1 MGCISS
7 KNVSYLG
14 DQSASP
20 VQDREN
26 TPGPDFS
33 STNQHHRV
41 FVDHS
46 LEASQNINR
55 RSRKSKRLGGSD
67 SRVGKSLLSGLSH
80 RNIEAEHAAAG
91 WPSWLCEVAS
101 EAVHGWVPLKAEA
114 FQKLEKVNIMFLV
127 MEDTTKPFIKKDFDV
142 IIFGL

>member
-1 MGCISS
+1 M
-7 KNVSYLG
+7 
-14 DQSASP
+14 
-20 VQDREN
+20 
-26 TPGPDFS
+26 
-33 STNQHHRV
+33 
-41 FVDHS
+41 
-46 LEASQNINR
+46 
-55 RSRKSKRLGGSD
+55 GGSD

-127 MEDTTKPFIKKDFDV
+127 REGTTKTFIKKD
-142 IIFGL
+142 